1 MILIFDNVKKFI
13 LIFVALL
20 SLQPLFAQENYRYTD
35 AQKLT
40 VVGKLLPTSNPYH
53 RIETAKYDGFTSGEV
68 GQCRHCAGM
77 AIAFKTDSDYI
88 GIDVKYA
95 KITSRSNHGIS
106 GFDLYIRKDGQWLWA
121 GNNVP
126 SKGNPGEFITLPL
139 LPHSIEGW
147 KECLLYL
154 PLQSVVSEL
163 QIVTD
168 EDSRVLPIDNPFK
181 GRIAVFGSSYTHGAS
196 AERPALT
203 YSAQLSRMTGYQFI
217 NMGFCGNSKLQPY
230 FADALLDAE
239 NVDAYVFD
247 AFSNPTPEQ
256 MEERLFPFIEKFQAA
271 KPGIPLIFIKT
282 LYREKRNFNPEY
294 EAREQ
299 AKMDMADSLM
309 TIAVGKYPNVYW
321 IETTNTVDGTHEWT
335 ADGSHPAGYGYHLM
349 AKSLREPLEA
359 IISRCLDSARHDN

>member
-1 MILIFDNVKKFI
+1 MR
-13 LIFVALL
+13 L
-20 SLQPLFAQENYRYTD
+20 SLFTLVLFACVQISTAQEYKYTD
-35 AQKLT
+35 AQSLT
-40 VVGKLLPTSNPYH
+40 VVGKLLPTQNPYH
-53 RIETAKYDGFTSGEV
+53 RIESGKYPGLTGQEA

-88 GIDVKYA
+88 GIDVKYS
-95 KITSRSNHGIS
+95 KITSRSDRGIS
-106 GFDLYIRKDGQWLWA
+106 GFDLYIRKDGQWFWA
-121 GNNVP
+121 GNNIP
-126 SKGNPGEFITLPL
+126 SKGNVDEFISLPL
-139 LPHSIEGW
+139 LPHSIGGW

-181 GRIAVFGSSYTHGAS
+181 GRIAVFGSSYTHGS
-196 AERPALT
+196 HAERPALT

-256 MEERLFPFIEKFQAA
+256 IEERLFPFIEKFQAA

-309 TIAVGKYPNVYW
+309 TIAVQKYPNVYW

-359 IISRCLDSARHDN
+359 IIAPVILSDSEGSINREL

>member
-1 MILIFDNVKKFI
+1 
-13 LIFVALL
+13 
-20 SLQPLFAQENYRYTD
+20 
-35 AQKLT
+35 
-40 VVGKLLPTSNPYH
+40 
-53 RIETAKYDGFTSGEV
+53 
-68 GQCRHCAGM
+68 M

-88 GIDVKYA
+88 GIDVKYS
-95 KITSRSNHGIS
+95 KITSRSDRGIS

-121 GNNVP
+121 GNNIP
-126 SKGNPGEFITLPL
+126 SKGNVDEFISLPL
-139 LPHSIEGW
+139 LPHSIGGW

-181 GRIAVFGSSYTHGAS
+181 GRIAVFGSSYTHGS
-196 AERPALT
+196 HAERPALT

-256 MEERLFPFIEKFQAA
+256 IEERLFPFIEKFQAA

-309 TIAVGKYPNVYW
+309 TIAVQKYPNVYW

-359 IISRCLDSARHDN
+359 IIAPVILSGTK

>member
-1 MILIFDNVKKFI
+1 M
-13 LIFVALL
+13 
-20 SLQPLFAQENYRYTD
+20 
-35 AQKLT
+35 
-40 VVGKLLPTSNPYH
+40 
-53 RIETAKYDGFTSGEV
+53 KYS
-68 GQCRHCAGM
+68 
-77 AIAFKTDSDYI
+77 
-88 GIDVKYA
+88 
-95 KITSRSNHGIS
+95 KITSRSNRGIS
-106 GFDLYIRKDGQWLWA
+106 GFDIYIRKDGQWIWA

-126 SKGNPGEFITLPL
+126 SKGNVDEFISLPL

-181 GRIAVFGSSYTHGAS
+181 GRIVVFGSSYTHGAG

-247 AFSNPTPEQ
+247 AFSNPTPQ
-256 MEERLFPFIEKFQAA
+256 QVEERLFPFIEKFQER

-282 LYREKRNFNPEY
+282 LYREKRNFNPAY
-294 EAREQ
+294 EAKEQ

-309 TIAVGKYPNVYW
+309 TIAVKKYPNVYW

-359 IISRCLDSARHDN
+359 IIAPVILGRTK

>member
-1 MILIFDNVKKFI
+1 MIVRFKNNIDAGNSVYIIVFLISF
-13 LIFVALL
+13 FVYVAVQMSGNEYVVL
-20 SLQPLFAQENYRYTD
+20 YTD
-35 AQKLT
+35 LELEDARQIVDKLESSGVDYQLEKNGT
-40 VVGKLLPTSNPYH
+40 EILVPESDVNRL
-53 RIETAKYDGFTSGEV
+53 RIETVDFAPNYDDRLEEPLV
-68 GQCRHCAGM
+68 LIKDM
-77 AIAFKTDSDYI
+77 DS
-88 GIDVKYA
+88 
-95 KITSRSNHGIS
+95 SM
-106 GFDLYIRKDGQWLWA
+106 
-121 GNNVP
+121 
-126 SKGNPGEFITLPL
+126 
-139 LPHSIEGW
+139 

-181 GRIAVFGSSYTHGAS
+181 GRIAVFGSSYTHGS
-196 AERPALT
+196 HAERPALT

-309 TIAVGKYPNVYW
+309 TIAVQKYPNVYW
-321 IETTNTVDGTHEWT
+321 IETTNTLDGTHEWT
-335 ADGSHPAGYGYHLM
+335 ADGSHPSGYGYHLM
-349 AKSLREPLEA
+349 AKSLREPLETILA
-359 IISRCLDSARHDN
+359 TCHPERNEVKSKDLYQ

>member
-1 MILIFDNVKKFI
+1 MNMMRLIVTLAAAFLF
-13 LIFVALL
+13 
-20 SLQPLFAQENYRYTD
+20 LQTAFCQNHKYTD

-40 VVGKLLPTSNPYH
+40 VVGKMIPTTNPYH
-53 RIETAKYDGFTSGEV
+53 RIETAKYDGFTSGEA
-68 GQCRHCAGM
+68 GQSRHCAGI
-77 AIAFKTDSDYI
+77 AIAFKTNSDYI
-88 GIDVKYA
+88 GIDVKYS

-126 SKGNPGEFITLPL
+126 SKGNPNEFITLPL

-154 PLQSVVSEL
+154 PLQSVISEL

-168 EDSRVLPIDNPFK
+168 EESRVLPIDNPFK
-181 GRIAVFGSSYTHGAS
+181 GRIVVFGSSYTHGAS

-247 AFSNPTPEQ
+247 AFSNPTPQ
-256 MEERLFPFIEKFQAA
+256 QVEERLFPFIEKFQER

-349 AKSLREPLEA
+349 AKSLLEPLKAILSPVILSEA
-359 IISRCLDSARHDN
+359 K